1 MNKNPLT
8 IKRDHLFSILKEY
21 GSLVIA
27 YSGGV
32 DSSFLLAV
40 ANEALKKNLVAVTA
54 RSPVHPEWERQSATA
69 FVRQLGVEHIIVQ
82 SREMSRLEFRSNTKD
97 RCYFCKKYLCED
109 LLKIAGDRGID
120 HVAHGANVDDF
131 DDFRPGFT
139 AASEMGITAPLV
151 DAGLT
156 KNDIR
161 RLSKQMNLNT
171 WNKPSM
177 ACLATRIPYGIPIT
191 LKDLKMVEQGEQVL
205 WGYGFTG
212 CRVRKHGNVAR
223 IEVDTGDVQRFLDQ
237 EMRSAIVEK
246 LRKIGFLHVAVDL
259 EGYRQGSMNRDLSI

>member
-8 IKRDHLFSILKEY
+8 IKRDHLFSILEEY

-40 ANEALKKNLVAVTA
+40 AHEALKKNLIAVTA

-69 FVRQLGVEHIIVQ
+69 FARQLGVEHIIIQ

-109 LLKIAGDRGID
+109 LLKIAGDRGIE

-139 AASEMGITAPLV
+139 AAREMGITAPLV

-191 LKDLKMVEQGEQVL
+191 PKDLKMVEQGEQVL

-223 IEVDTGDVQRFLDQ
+223 IEVDTGEVERFLDQ
-237 EMRSAIVEK
+237 EIRSAIVEK
-246 LRKIGFLHVAVDL
+246 FRKIGFFHVAVDL
-259 EGYRQGSMNRDLSI
+259 EGYRQGSMNRDLAT